1 MATVAYT
8 ANENITPASSIAEAP
23 PTFIAYDDLL
33 DVKDNNCFLEKLM
46 QEAVSNQSRQKS
58 FWRSS
63 SETSNPTCTLEA
75 LACDLFKFHTNGK
88 DYVLIDGN
96 DVDKY
101 EGEILKDEV
110 NNDSNEATEVP
121 PITSGKTNNKRKTKK
136 KKKKK
141 KKSGHNVI
149 NVKKLKIDH
158 KKSGVEWWVQ
168 VRGPDESKGTSL
180 GFHWDENYEDDES
193 GNSSVVTRCN
203 KLPWLSTVSYLCDKG
218 APTVAV
224 PISPFQVE
232 ENLPKNKEQ
241 DNDGE
246 LQVAEGYV
254 SFPKIGKHIAFKGHY
269 LHGVPSELVDD
280 SGDPLDAFHREK
292 NSDVGAMRKEKTNKY
307 IRITFLVNIWINTGP
322 PNSVLPNTI
331 ITPLV
336 NKYSKNTKIV
346 DDSGTT
352 VQKNSS
358 DKNGSLHEGLRFL
371 KDYRTVRR
379 DPISEVVTNQNTP
392 VCGFGF
398 GKFEDDSYQF
408 WLPCPLEIFS
418 KGKAKKKQPRSSFK
432 VKFNGGEDAPC
443 FICRS

>member
-1 MATVAYT
+1 MATLASA
-8 ANENITPASSIAEAP
+8 ANENLTPASSIAEAP

-46 QEAVSNQSRQKS
+46 QEALSHQSKQKS
-58 FWRSS
+58 FWRGS
-63 SETSNPTCTLEA
+63 SEMSHPTCTLEA

-96 DVDKY
+96 DIDKY
-101 EGEILKDEV
+101 EGEILNKEV
-110 NNDSNEATEVP
+110 NKDTSGATEVP
-121 PITSGKTNNKRKTKK
+121 PITSGKINNKKKSKK

-141 KKSGHNVI
+141 KKSGNNFI

-168 VRGPDESKGTSL
+168 VRGPEESKGTSL
-180 GFHWDENYEDDES
+180 GFHWDENYEDES
-193 GNSSVVTRCN
+193 GNSSVVTRRN

-232 ENLPKNKEQ
+232 EQLPKNEEQ
-241 DNDGE
+241 DNDSK

-280 SGDPLDAFHREK
+280 SGDPLDAFHRK
-292 NSDVGAMRKEKTNKY
+292 KHIGVGAMQKETSKY

-322 PNSVLPNTI
+322 PNSVLANTI
-331 ITPLV
+331 ITPLI
-336 NKYSKNTKIV
+336 NKYSKNMKI

-352 VQKNSS
+352 FQNNSC
-358 DKNGSLHEGLRFL
+358 DKNYSLHKGLKLL
-371 KDYRTVRR
+371 KDCHTVQR
-379 DPISEVVTNQNTP
+379 DPISEVITNQNTP

-408 WLPCPLEIFS
+408 WLPCPLEAFC
-418 KGKAKKKQPRSSFK
+418 KGKAKKKQSRSSFK
-432 VKFNGGEDAPC
+432 IKFNGGEDAPC
-443 FICRS
+443 FICRP